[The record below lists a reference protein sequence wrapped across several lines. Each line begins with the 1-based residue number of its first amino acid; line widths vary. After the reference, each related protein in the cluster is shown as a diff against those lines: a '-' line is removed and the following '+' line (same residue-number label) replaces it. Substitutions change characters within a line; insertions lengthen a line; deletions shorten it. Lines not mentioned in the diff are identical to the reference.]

1 MDRLLP
7 EIEPDA
13 CTGCVA
19 CVDACTHNA
28 LEMRDGVAALR
39 DVEACANDQNCLA
52 ACPTD
57 AIRMAAAASA

>member
-7 EIEPDA
+7 QIELDA

-28 LEMRDGVAALR
+28 LEMREGLAVLR
-39 DVEACANDQNCLA
+39 DASACANDQNCVT
-52 ACPTD
+52 ACPTE
-57 AIRMAAAASA
+57 AIRMAAATGG

>member
-7 EIEPDA
+7 NIELDA

-19 CVDACTHNA
+19 CVDACMHNA
-28 LEMRDGVAALR
+28 LEMRDGVAAVR
-39 DVEACANDQNCLA
+39 DADACATDQHCVA

-57 AIRMAAAASA
+57 AIQMGPPPG